1 MLHENAI
8 GTILMK
14 SFIQIDEHIEIL
26 FKRRDQE
33 YLAEKIKKEF
43 MTIIEER
50 LKSVPNIFDMTA
62 ILVEYQTSAVIGVI
76 KYWYQHSRSISEEEI
91 LEKIYDLTS
100 NGFLNTLKRAVK
112 QTIKRLPLSLILSIS
127 FTAVISFIFSYPMII
142 LLQEPPLL

>member
-14 SFIQIDEHIEIL
+14 SFIQSDEHIEIL

-50 LKSVPNIFDMTA
+50 LKSVPNILDMTA

-91 LEKIYDLTS
+91 LEKIYEISS
-100 NGFLNTLKRAVK
+100 NGFLNTLKK
-112 QTIKRLPLSLILSIS
+112 ELSNKL
-127 FTAVISFIFSYPMII
+127 
-142 LLQEPPLL
+142 

>member
-1 MLHENAI
+1 
-8 GTILMK
+8 
-14 SFIQIDEHIEIL
+14 
-26 FKRRDQE
+26 
-33 YLAEKIKKEF
+33 

-91 LEKIYDLTS
+91 HEKIYEISS
-100 NGFLNTLKRAVK
+100 NGFLNTLKK
-112 QTIKRLPLSLILSIS
+112 SCQTNYKKRLPLSLILSIS

-142 LLQEPPLL
+142 LLQEPPLLYSYTAD